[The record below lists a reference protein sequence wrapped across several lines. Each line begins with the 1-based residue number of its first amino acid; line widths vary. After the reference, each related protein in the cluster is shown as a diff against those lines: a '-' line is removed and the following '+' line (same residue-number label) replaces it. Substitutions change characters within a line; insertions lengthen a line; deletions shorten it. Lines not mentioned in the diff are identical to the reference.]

1 MTAKGRAL
9 QNMRRVALILF
20 DLFSVALAGYGALLL
35 RFNGS
40 VVPRYFENYT
50 AIFIFTAASCI
61 VIFALLRLYSSLW
74 QFASIVELRNL
85 IAAAFL
91 GSIVNL
97 GICEITGHPMPR
109 SCYVIFFLILTM
121 FLGGSRFFYRLL
133 RLYRRRRSSFAAQAG
148 DVPERV
154 MIVGA
159 GAAGEKVY
167 REIVS
172 TAGVHKKAVCF
183 IDDDPSKW
191 GRSLHGVPV
200 YGGREKI
207 LEAAER
213 FEVQEILVSIPSA
226 DRRDIADILTICN
239 DARCRV
245 KKLPGIYQMIN
256 DEIHISDFKEVD
268 ILDLLGREPIQV
280 NLEEIMDYVTDKV
293 VMVTGGGGS
302 IGSEICR
309 QIAEKNP
316 RQLIIVDIYENN
328 AYEIQQELKRS
339 HPELDLKVMIA
350 SVRNARKINKL
361 FETYRP
367 DIVYHA
373 AAHKHVPLMED
384 APNEAVKNNVF
395 GTLNVVKA
403 ADRYYSKRFIL
414 ISTDK
419 AVNPTNIMGATK
431 RICEMIVQAYDKKS
445 ETDYVAVRF
454 GNVLGSNGSVIPLFE
469 RQIREG
475 GPVTVTH
482 PDIIRY
488 FMTIPEAVSLVLQ
501 AGAYARGGEIFV
513 LDMGEPVKIA
523 DMAKNL
529 IKLSGL
535 EPGVD
540 IQIEYTGLRPGEKLY
555 EELLMDE
562 EGLQDTPNHT
572 IHIGK
577 PIVMDEDSFF
587 ERLQALEEDAYQEAD
602 DIRMLVGELVPTY
615 TFAGAEAADT
625 RTTAGAGAAVGA
637 GAAESME
644 DGTAVG
650 AELAERMEGGAGTE
664 VSVGAAESMEDGTAA
679 GAEPA
684 TEISGMADTENRTAI
699 GVKAHRNPED
709 GAGAET
715 GVSTA
720 PDTSARI
727 GAELAEGKEDGAAVG
742 VKAHRNPEVGA
753 AVGAAESMEV
763 GAAAGAE
770 LAAGMRDGTATG
782 SESSAAAGLDATSG
796 KRLKDG
802 AGAMGVYMEY
812 DDDPDPIYTFAC
824 ASGAAEPMEAADVPK
839 TRGSDGRYR
848 PVFRKD
854 CRETRERA

>member
-97 GICEITGHPMPR
+97 GICELTGHPMPR

-121 FLGGSRFFYRLL
+121 LLGGSRFFYRLL

-403 ADRYYSKRFIL
+403 ADRYHSKRFIL

-615 TFAGAEAADT
+615 TFAGAEAADMK
-625 RTTAGAGAAVGA
+625 TTAGAGAEVSV

-650 AELAERMEGGAGTE
+650 AELAI
-664 VSVGAAESMEDGTAA
+664 
-679 GAEPA
+679 
-684 TEISGMADTENRTAI
+684 EISGMADTENRTAI

-709 GAGAET
+709 GAGTET

-727 GAELAEGKEDGAAVG
+727 
-742 VKAHRNPEVGA
+742 
-753 AVGAAESMEV
+753 
-763 GAAAGAE
+763 GAE

-796 KRLKDG
+796 TRLKDG